1 MRMSHSGTCKRK
13 TPPEATE
20 RDFAGPREEKSSRS
34 GQRRLAVAHKRAPS
48 LAKAGPA
55 LADRVAD
62 DPAYSQTRLT
72 IEQRLSVAFCLR

>member
-1 MRMSHSGTCKRK
+1 MRMSHSGTRKRK

-48 LAKAGPA
+48 LAK
-55 LADRVAD
+55 L
-62 DPAYSQTRLT
+62 DPL
-72 IEQRLSVAFCLR
+72 